1 MVDDKNTKMQQNII
15 LENREKLFVSGVR
28 DVKSFDEE
36 SIVISTVLG
45 ELQVKGSS
53 LRVGM
58 YNAESGDMTV
68 EGRLHAFGYR
78 TDAKNV
84 GLLGRLFK

>member
-1 MVDDKNTKMQQNII
+1 MTDDKSIKMQQNII

-36 SIVISTVLG
+36 SVVISTVLG
-45 ELQVKGSS
+45 ELSVRGSS

-58 YNAESGDMTV
+58 YNAESGDITV
-68 EGRLHAFGYR
+68 EGRLQAFGYR
-78 TDAKNV
+78 TDVK
-84 GLLGRLFK
+84 GGGILGKIFK